1 MPTFVSVTTT
11 VACIFHK
18 LTIILLF
25 SPFHSDDVSCAL
37 LPEVTAQFF
46 HSRLKHWLRCAA
58 RGGRLGCV
66 HARTLRRSCYS
77 RPHNFYVRYGS

>member
-1 MPTFVSVTTT
+1 MPTFVSLTTT

-46 HSRLKHWLRCAA
+46 HSRLKHWL
-58 RGGRLGCV
+58 
-66 HARTLRRSCYS
+66 
-77 RPHNFYVRYGS
+77 